1 MVATA
6 RGKRV
11 ISHWS
16 EGTSRNFKK
25 SIHQHEEDVNLARIP
40 FFALLENYQVSHCR

>member
-25 SIHQHEEDVNLARIP
+25 SIHQHEEDVNLA